1 MLSLIK
7 IREGQHRFRSRY
19 YIKMYC
25 SEFRIRGI
33 GISQGVVWE
42 TLLSC
47 TNSHRNQGYLG
58 ASRTNTLL
66 SSTQSRFYIGTISIF
81 FSCINKIIVNCHRQ
95 TLKSLLGCRLL
106 NTKSLLFE
114 NQKMRSQFTIRPQR
128 NSLMKP
134 VAPTIFH
141 PRRHFGSVWRNK

>member
-19 YIKMYC
+19 YIMYC

-33 GISQGVVWE
+33 GIRRFVKLHYRARIHTE
-42 TLLSC
+42 TRVILM
-47 TNSHRNQGYLG
+47 QVGK
-58 ASRTNTLL
+58 NTLL
-66 SSTQSRFYIGTISIF
+66 SSTQSRLYIGTISIF

-128 NSLMKP
+128 NSLTL

-141 PRRHFGSVWRNK
+141 PRRHFGSGRKK